1 MKSLRNWNMYCSCK
15 FLNIQGQRD
24 FYYLH
29 IIIRLLFLFNS
40 RSETREREK
49 KTWQTGQATVSFQA
63 DDLETA
69 DVQNW

>member
-49 KTWQTGQATVSFQA
+49 KNMTDRASYRIFPSR
-63 DDLETA
+63 
-69 DVQNW
+69 